1 MTYSSLTIPPFSE
14 ESAFRFF
21 QRMRSAME
29 KIIYLIRITEEEIE
43 SKKYVPIN
51 LKDCDEDLLIKYH
64 EGTAQADLL
73 ARRGYIFEH
82 NSIRISNALI
92 AIQRETKR
100 RFRRFL
106 RFSTFGG
113 SGSDCAELTLDIQK
127 VQEVSLTRA
136 PPTPRKSDAQTEPL
150 RSVTRDH
157 GPVQPPT
164 AEITRTAK
172 PVAPPPAAPPPAHS
186 PLPVLTLEAD
196 DHGGLERLREH
207 LLTVTNEDIRRQE
220 LTQVAEIKRI
230 WGDRLL
236 LAGERLTAEQ
246 MVVRALA
253 TVRQEMAERG
263 MIDAGKQSLGQKE
276 EALFRQ
282 TIQRRQQAN
291 RNRNR
296 GYEM

>member
-1 MTYSSLTIPPFSE
+1 MG
-14 ESAFRFF
+14 
-21 QRMRSAME
+21 
-29 KIIYLIRITEEEIE
+29 KIIYLIRITEEEAK
-43 SKKYVPIN
+43 SGKYNIVILEN
-51 LKDCDEDLLIKYH
+51 CDEDRLIKYH

-73 ARRGYIFEH
+73 AACGQIFPH
-82 NSIRISNALI
+82 NIIRISNALI

-100 RFRRFL
+100 RFRRIF
-106 RFSTFGG
+106 RFSPFGG
-113 SGSDCAELTLDIQK
+113 SGSDCAELTLDLQK
-127 VQEVSLTRA
+127 VQEVSPTRA
-136 PPTPRKSDAQTEPL
+136 SPTPRESDAQPEPP

-157 GPVQPPT
+157 GPVQPPA
-164 AEITRTAK
+164 AELTRTTK
-172 PVAPPPAAPPPAHS
+172 PAAPPPAAPPPAHS
-186 PLPVLTLEAD
+186 PLPLLTLEAD
-196 DHGGLERLREH
+196 DHGGLTRLREH
-207 LLTVTNEDIRRQE
+207 LLTVTNEEVRRQE

-230 WGDRLL
+230 WGDRLNL
-236 LAGERLTAEQ
+236 DRESMAAEQ
-246 MVVRALA
+246 KVVRALA